1 MPSVWRLISA
11 CALVVAAASAFIP
24 TRTDAWLGRVR
35 STSRARPP
43 ISSRHGDRPP
53 RPRASDNDDD
63 PFSHVDDPFSDVDD
77 PFSDI
82 VDPFSDIVDPFSDV
96 DDPLSDPFSEDV
108 LRPSTDDEYANDA
121 DDDWI
126 DDAEGGATDGDD
138 DAYKYDDDSSRSTSS
153 SASLDLQGLDAAF
166 WAELNA
172 TVYDGGVA
180 PAELAR
186 FEAFCEVREATEE

>member
-63 PFSHVDDPFSDVDD
+63 PFSDVDDPFSDVDD

-82 VDPFSDIVDPFSDV
+82 IDPFSDA
-96 DDPLSDPFSEDV
+96 DDPLSEDV
-108 LRPSTDDEYANDA
+108 LRQSTDDDEYAYDA

-126 DDAEGGATDGDD
+126 DDAEDGATDGDD
-138 DAYKYDDDSSRSTSS
+138 EYDDDDDSSRSSS
-153 SASLDLQGLDAAF
+153 SSSSLDLQGLDAAF

-180 PAELAR
+180 PAELTR